1 MTWRSEFRLTGTIFT
16 ISGTI
21 LKKNI
26 HHVATVVLDHRFQ
39 TDIDKKFTTDVSF
52 VFVSTCFSVVSHS
65 YQSYQIQ
72 GDRRLQSESNRRF
85 RGPRIFKTL
94 VREVIALRPWRI

>member
-1 MTWRSEFRLTGTIFT
+1 MKGLRQMYLPA
-16 ISGTI
+16 
-21 LKKNI
+21 L
-26 HHVATVVLDHRFQ
+26 
-39 TDIDKKFTTDVSF
+39 VSL
-52 VFVSTCFSVVSHS
+52 SS